1 MIGYSADNLITSMSS
16 ITQLEGDKFSELIVE
31 YDVEYKKQEDD
42 FSWMVKAKTKKLA
55 ILSNLSF
62 MGRDKEL
69 DENPTEE
76 VDRSS

>member
-1 MIGYSADNLITSMSS
+1 M
-16 ITQLEGDKFSELIVE
+16 TQMEGDKFSELIVE